1 MSTDVVQPHN
11 QKAAATW
18 NSGGAN
24 YEGIS
29 RMISDS
35 IEHCIFRLAPKAG
48 ERVLDLAC
56 GTGWSSRSI
65 ARQYPG
71 AHLFG
76 IDIGS
81 DLIDAAKAKA
91 AAAHATID

>member
-1 MSTDVVQPHN
+1 MSPDAVQPHN

-35 IEHCIFRLAPKAG
+35 IEHCIFRLAPKRAS
-48 ERVLDLAC
+48 AC
-56 GTGWSSRSI
+56 
-65 ARQYPG
+65 
-71 AHLFG
+71 
-76 IDIGS
+76 
-81 DLIDAAKAKA
+81 
-91 AAAHATID
+91 